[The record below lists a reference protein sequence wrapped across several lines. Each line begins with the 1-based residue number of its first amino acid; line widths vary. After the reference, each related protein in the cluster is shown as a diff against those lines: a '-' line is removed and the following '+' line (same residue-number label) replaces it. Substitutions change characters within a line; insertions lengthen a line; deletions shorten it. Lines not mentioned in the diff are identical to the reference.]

1 MFILWLRG
9 SWFRYRDY
17 INMKCLEEK
26 YCTIYNEWFK
36 SSTCYFS
43 PPEMK
48 WFYKAFS
55 RIVYHLDQVSI
66 KALFVRGGRE
76 MLKVIADIKLNV
88 RIQRKMGK
96 LSQVITLENQEFINL
111 KQKINHIFTNFL
123 NTCTEPL
130 FIKFTT

>member
-1 MFILWLRG
+1 
-9 SWFRYRDY
+9 
-17 INMKCLEEK
+17 
-26 YCTIYNEWFK
+26 
-36 SSTCYFS
+36 
-43 PPEMK
+43 MK

-66 KALFVRGGRE
+66 KALFVRGGGGRE

-123 NTCTEPL
+123 NTCTGPL